1 MPNKPDASNPTWRRG
16 WQSTRPLR
24 RVAEL
29 WSLGNTPFERMRT
42 RPRRMSVT
50 LGFCLLALPIF
61 ADFYPQVT
69 LDPTVSKFLGEGLEF
84 SASVERMVVLD
95 SAGRTNATFIFKS
108 VKLKKPANG

>member
-1 MPNKPDASNPTWRRG
+1 MGIK
-16 WQSTRPLR
+16 
-24 RVAEL
+24 
-29 WSLGNTPFERMRT
+29 PFERMRT
-42 RPRRMSVT
+42 HSRRMSVT

-108 VKLKKPANG
+108 VELKKPAKELFEPPNGFTRCDMQSMLERIREKWPKDK